1 MNARSSD
8 LQIAV
13 TLALLILSWSCR
25 GEAYLTITP
34 TVACPDD
41 TVTFTCT
48 MPGSFIQWDITPL
61 QGARLSIFLRF
72 NNDDATEGIP
82 AFRGVRNDTSED
94 NVTAT
99 LTSLSEA
106 SIVEGFMVECIGA
119 SSREGPLPIT
129 VADPPSPPLS
139 QRVSFTLNQ
148 PSYSNTTLEWG
159 PPSSTG
165 SVSVNYV
172 VTISPTPFSGS
183 PVTVE
188 AISAQITVSYN
199 TLYNVTIR
207 ADNCA
212 GMSQESSIMDLIV
225 CPTPFTA
232 ADVTI
237 TNTPP
242 VTIGGSMLTF
252 TCSRD
257 NEVITSTCGSSG
269 WSPDPGT
276 FDCSSPV
283 TDPSVTCDSPTVPYN
298 GTVDIN
304 GVETPPFSLG
314 SQVIYRC
321 DEGLFPPDVRT
332 STCTDVGGRG
342 EWVENPRSLVCRV
355 SPVNC
360 SLPAEPSNGTI
371 VNYNERLNETVLE
384 GTVLTYQCDNGFSLT
399 EPNTITCTNAGVW
412 SIEPEAIMCV
422 PPTEAATLSTG
433 ATLAIG
439 VTTTFVAST
448 ILGFLAGLLV
458 MYSFTRKKAVYYTR
472 KTALSVVQP
481 TKPVGPVYEE
491 VSPKEEI
498 ELNTNQAYGPV
509 GL

>member
-41 TVTFTCT
+41 TVSFTCT
-48 MPGSFIQWDITPL
+48 LPGSFIRWDVIPL
-61 QGARLSIFLRF
+61 QGARFTISLVS
-72 NNDDATEGIP
+72 NNADATEGIP

-94 NVTAT
+94 NATAT
-99 LTSLSEA
+99 LTSLSET
-106 SIVEGFMVECIGA
+106 SIVEGFMVECVGA

-139 QRVSFTLNQ
+139 PRVSFTLNQ

-188 AISAQITVSYN
+188 AISTQITVSYN
-199 TLYNVTIR
+199 TLYNVTTR

-212 GMSQESSIMDLIV
+212 GMSQESLIMDLIV
-225 CPTPFTA
+225 CPTPPTA
-232 ADVTI
+232 AGVTI

-257 NEVITSTCGSSG
+257 SEVITSTCGSSG

-276 FDCSSPV
+276 FDCGIPV
-283 TDPSVTCDSPTVPYN
+283 TDPPVTCGSPAIPSR
-298 GTVDIN
+298 GSVDIS
-304 GVETPPFSLG
+304 GRLPPFSLD

-321 DEGLFPPDVRT
+321 DDGLFPPDVRT
-332 STCTDVGGRG
+332 STCTDVGGSG
-342 EWVENPRSLVCRV
+342 EWVENPGSLLCRER
-355 SPVNC
+355 PVNC
-360 SLPAEPSNGTI
+360 TLPTEPCNGAI
-371 VNYNERLNETVLE
+371 VEYERLNETVLE
-384 GTVLTYQCDNGFSLT
+384 GTVLTYQCDNGLSLT
-399 EPNTITCTNAGVW
+399 GPNTITCTNTGVW
-412 SIEPEAIMCV
+412 STEPEAIMCV
-422 PPTEAATLSTG
+422 VSTVAPLFSTSATVAISVVITFIV
-433 ATLAIG
+433 TLVI
-439 VTTTFVAST
+439 
-448 ILGFLAGLLV
+448 GFLTGLLV
-458 MYSFTRKKAVYYTR
+458 MYLFFRKKAVYFPATEGQTNTVS
-472 KTALSVVQP
+472 TAP
-481 TKPVGPVYEE
+481 AGPVYEE

-498 ELNTNQAYGPV
+498 ELNTNQAYGPL